1 MAKTW
6 EQIQAQIAKLEK
18 QADQLKAKEAADVVQ
33 RIKVAIAHYGLTAED
48 LFSGK
53 SSKPGHPKPRR
64 QSKPALQKKAAAKA
78 PSRIRF
84 RDDAGHSWT
93 GNGKRPNWYKDA
105 IAAGKTPEDLAVKE

>member
-33 RIKVAIAHYGLTAED
+33 RIKVAIEHNGLTAED

-53 SSKPGHPKPRR
+53 PVEPGHPKPR
-64 QSKPALQKKAAAKA
+64 SKLKPALRKKAAAKT
-78 PSRIRF
+78 PSPIRF
-84 RDDAGHSWT
+84 KDDAGHTWT
-93 GNGKRPNWYKDA
+93 GVGKRRNWYKEA
-105 IAAGKTPEDLAVKE
+105 IAGGKTPEDLAVKP

>member
-1 MAKTW
+1 MAKTL

-18 QADQLKAKEAADVVQ
+18 QAEQLKAKEAADVVQ
-33 RIKVAIAHYGLTAED
+33 RIKVAIEHYGLTAED

-53 SSKPGHPKPRR
+53 PAKSGHPKPRGK
-64 QSKPALQKKAAAKA
+64 SKPALKKKAAAKT

-93 GNGKRPNWYKDA
+93 GVGKRPNWYKEA
-105 IAAGKTPEDLAVKE
+105 IAGGKTPEDLAVKP